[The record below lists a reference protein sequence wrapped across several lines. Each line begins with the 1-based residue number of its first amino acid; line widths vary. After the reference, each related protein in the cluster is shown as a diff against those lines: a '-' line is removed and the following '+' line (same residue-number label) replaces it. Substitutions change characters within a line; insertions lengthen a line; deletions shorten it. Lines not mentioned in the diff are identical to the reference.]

1 MEYTVCIPKES
12 PLLSIVQ
19 TSIYEVIHIG
29 DPKISNKIR
38 VHMIEI
44 PSSLNK
50 IPTRQKFLRFSRSPH
65 LPHQAC
71 WNCILCPTSQLCR
84 PSLRMLQQPCYHFWH
99 YPFYSKHGNKIPQ
112 FFACWTMQEHAINTL
127 ITSLTHIMP
136 IHY

>member
-50 IPTRQKFLRFSRSPH
+50 IPTRQSSSVSLALHTCHTKHAGIVFYALHHNYVGLLCECCSNPVTIFGITHFTLNMATKSHNSLPAGQCKSMRSTH
-65 LPHQAC
+65 
-71 WNCILCPTSQLCR
+71 S
-84 PSLRMLQQPCYHFWH
+84 SLL
-99 YPFYSKHGNKIPQ
+99 
-112 FFACWTMQEHAINTL
+112 L
-127 ITSLTHIMP
+127 HI
-136 IHY
+136 